1 MGEEMKIKRK
11 NIWAGMNFEKGR
23 VLDELTKRIKVK
35 VCDFN
40 GKFDYDAFHDCMV
53 PLNHYFEW

>member
-1 MGEEMKIKRK
+1 MKIKRK
-11 NIWAGMNFEKGR
+11 NIWAGMNFENGR